1 MAKKLSLV
9 NGLHNIYTVNS
20 SNNQYDI
27 STFTGGTGDV
37 DKNSVMFVIADS
49 TDARRYILDHRIK
62 YGERFIVTQ
71 NNVFSM
77 CGESAEGNSWR
88 PIYIKNSSG
97 ETSIAASNDGNKLM
111 FTDSDYIKA
120 KYKLGTD
127 NVAVYFDVDVT
138 TLAKYMKVAVYDAN
152 LSFETGKEKIYTG
165 NPTGETNDAEIAQ
178 NTITVEGSFT
188 ANASKDS
195 TVKIN
200 YKGNAD
206 RVDWYVTNDQRNEK
220 DPNESSGKKYVYAEP
235 LQDFFNPSGFPSYN
249 SIKED
254 KRKYI
259 SEDSIVFITC
269 GEKTVD
275 NSSTT
280 LEDKE
285 VFKNPEYRK
294 GSRWIWTH
302 SKMFSCN
309 TWGPIFVKKS
319 DNQLYEITPSQNS
332 SVGGKLVIKGSG
344 GITLDNDVDTSSGT
358 YTLTIDGS
366 NLVGTGSGSG
376 GPVTTDK
383 VFVKEAIT
391 IQNTKL
397 ADLVIADGSFADTKN
412 VIPANMTLQ
421 EVLYRLFHGEKRE
434 EWGTQTRTID
444 WRITNKSIALS
455 ATQGGKTIANNAD
468 VEVGTK
474 LIISG
479 IGSKSATQS
488 VKITGYVAD
497 GGYKEGETGSI
508 VKATTYTKSFIP
520 TVTNDL
526 TSTISGFTKGSAA
539 NEYIVTGSTSGTN
552 SITFTNKVDAKS
564 ADFAAYKVYP
574 VSNMGNVGTN
584 GIEISKSLF
593 ADKTDT
599 QTSTFTVN
607 VLFPHFI
614 ALSDTITEF
623 ESTSLTDEQK
633 AAGITGAKHVEKML
647 TKTVSGTEEK
657 TKSWYDDYGEEGL
670 CKQIIIAIPKSLLK
684 LASNQY
690 FRVLDANGD
699 DWYTTEATMSKSVV
713 STIIMNDVEYIVW
726 DLRGTKPKS
735 DFSVDKFTIKYN

>member
-9 NGLHNIYTVNS
+9 NGFHNIYTVNS
-20 SNNQYDI
+20 SGNQYDI
-27 STFTGGTGDV
+27 SKFTGGVGKV

-49 TDARRYILDHRIK
+49 TDDQRYILDHRIK

-71 NNVFSM
+71 NNVFAM
-77 CGESAEGNSWR
+77 CGDSVEGNSWR
-88 PIYIKNSSG
+88 PIYIENGSG
-97 ETSIAASNDGNKLM
+97 SISIAASNDGNKLK

-138 TLAKYMKVAVYDAN
+138 ALAKYMKVAVYDASLN
-152 LSFETGKEKIYTG
+152 FETGKEKIYTG
-165 NPTGETNDAEIAQ
+165 NPTGDTNDAEIAQ
-178 NTITVEGSFT
+178 NTITIEGSFT
-188 ANASKDS
+188 ANANKNS

-200 YKGNAD
+200 YRGNAD

-220 DPNESSGKKYVYAEP
+220 DPNETTGKKYVYAEP
-235 LQDFFNPSGFPSYN
+235 LQDFFDPSGFPSYN
-249 SIKED
+249 SIKAD

-332 SVGGKLVIKGSG
+332 SVGGKLVIKGAG

-444 WRITNKSIALS
+444 WRITNKNIALS
-455 ATQGGKTIANNAD
+455 ATQNGKAVANNANI
-468 VEVGTK
+468 EVGSK

-479 IGSKSATQS
+479 VGSKAATQS
-488 VKITGYVAD
+488 AKITGYVAD
-497 GGYKEGETGSI
+497 GGYREGESGTI
-508 VKATTYTKSFIP
+508 VKATTYTKSFTP
-520 TVTNDL
+520 TVTNAL
-526 TSTISGFTKGSAA
+526 NYSFTGFTKGTAENEFVVSAST
-539 NEYIVTGSTSGTN
+539 TGKN
-552 SITFTNKVDAKS
+552 SITFSNKVNAKS
-564 ADFAAYKVYP
+564 ADFTTYKVYP

-593 ADKTDT
+593 ADKSETAT
-599 QTSTFTVN
+599 TTFTVN

-614 ALSDTITEF
+614 AYASAKTDF
-623 ESTSLTDEQK
+623 SSTTLTDEQK
-633 AAGITGAKHVEKML
+633 ASKITGADYSDKKL
-647 TKTVSGTEEK
+647 TATISGTTEETKLWSSLGK
-657 TKSWYDDYGEEGL
+657 TGD
-670 CKQIIIAIPKSLLK
+670 CKQIIVAAPKSLLK
-684 LASNQY
+684 ESGGKY
-690 FRVLDANGD
+690 FEIKDGLGT
-699 DWYTTEATMSKSVV
+699 DWYDAKSAASEAQVTTIQMYGTEYVV
-713 STIIMNDVEYIVW
+713 WTLNAMKNSAKYND
-726 DLRGTKPKS
+726 
-735 DFSVDKFTIKYN
+735 DKFTIKYY